1 MSSLQELLKKNISE
15 DAMNNN
21 VAYVHNCKAQAKHI
35 NEWISIQ
42 DYMEEYSMY
51 YNYMWEMK
59 NGLDNKI
66 FNLLSIIKSKYSC
79 ITLKKDKEYID
90 YNLKRFPIFAH
101 GKYGRNK
108 KPIEKY
114 IEEVKILIK
123 IYDSIEFLQRECIL
137 FELHSKIDDCY
148 IKMTNFMNQHLER
161 IYVMQLHKKEL
172 TDNIQLKPEYRELQ
186 IKTYISFYLE
196 ENEEE
201 E

>member
-1 MSSLQELLKKNISE
+1 
-15 DAMNNN
+15 
-21 VAYVHNCKAQAKHI
+21 
-35 NEWISIQ
+35 
-42 DYMEEYSMY
+42 
-51 YNYMWEMK
+51 MK
-59 NGLDNKI
+59 NSLDNKI
-66 FNLLSIIKSKYSC
+66 FYLLSIIKSKYSC

-123 IYDSIEFLQRECIL
+123 IYDSIEFLEHECIP
-137 FELHSKIDDCY
+137 FNLHLKIDDCY

-196 ENEEE
+196 KKEEE
-201 E
+201 ERDERIKDKRDERIEEDGEKMQIGRIGISLSSLINLGEE